1 MKGEVLM
8 TRTNYPINTVL
19 DRLELKR
26 QKSADTWRAKCPVH
40 QSAESRSQTLSIT
53 ETDTG
58 AVLLN
63 CFAGCDFDSILSI
76 LGLERRD
83 LFPSDNY
90 IRSFSKGNHKP
101 RPNYRILV
109 DRLKDALMLIHVYV
123 SHIEKHPKTPTELN
137 LDEKDLIILR
147 GALTNVE
154 EVLYASTS

>member
-1 MKGEVLM
+1 M

-19 DRLELKR
+19 GRLELKQ
-26 QKSADTWRAKCPVH
+26 QKSADTWRARCPVH
-40 QSAESRSQTLSIT
+40 QSEKSRSQTLSIKET
-53 ETDTG
+53 ETG
-58 AVLLN
+58 SVLLN
-63 CFAGCDFDSILSI
+63 CFAGCDFDAI
-76 LGLERRD
+76 LGVLGLARKD

-90 IRSFSKGNHKP
+90 ITSFNQGNHKP

-123 SHIEKHPKTPTELN
+123 SHIEKHPNTSKELN
-137 LDEKDLIILR
+137 LDEKDLVILR

>member
-1 MKGEVLM
+1 M

-19 DRLELKR
+19 GRLELKQ

-40 QSAESRSQTLSIT
+40 QSEKSRSQTLSIK

-58 AVLLN
+58 SVLLN
-63 CFAGCDFDSILSI
+63 CFAGCGFDSILGV
-76 LGLERRD
+76 LGLERKD

-90 IRSFSKGNHKP
+90 ITSFNQGNHKP
-101 RPNYRILV
+101 RPNYRMLV
-109 DRLKDALMLIHVYV
+109 DQLKDTLMLIHVYV